1 MNIDLFVF
9 VVLISILIF
18 ALVSPVIAFLSVLL

>member
-18 ALVSPVIAFLSVLL
+18 ALASPVIAFLSVLL